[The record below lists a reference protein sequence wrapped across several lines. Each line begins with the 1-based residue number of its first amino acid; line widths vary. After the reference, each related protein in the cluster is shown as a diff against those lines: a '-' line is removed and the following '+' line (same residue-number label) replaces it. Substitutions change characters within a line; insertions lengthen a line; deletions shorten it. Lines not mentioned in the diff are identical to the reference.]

1 MVKKIKPWNECDLTG
16 PWEFTIKVDG
26 VRALNDGTKWLSRAG
41 KPLYNLP
48 KSHHTDVEVFCG
60 SFKATIEA
68 VRTHAPVSI
77 AVSCLYPLIPLDP
90 RLNLGCFNNPTS
102 AFIRQTLKEINQQG
116 HEGLVLRQGSKWLKV
131 KPEETFD
138 VPITGFQ
145 GGTGKYVGVLGAFL
159 TPMGKVGTGFT
170 DGERGQF
177 WRERNQLLSQ
187 MVEVSCMQ
195 VTSDGKFRH
204 PRFVRLRPDKA

>member
-1 MVKKIKPWNECDLTG
+1 ML
-16 PWEFTIKVDG
+16 
-26 VRALNDGTKWLSRAG
+26 L
-41 KPLYNLP
+41 
-48 KSHHTDVEVFCG
+48 
-60 SFKATIEA
+60 
-68 VRTHAPVSI
+68 
-77 AVSCLYPLIPLDP
+77 
-90 RLNLGCFNNPTS
+90 
-102 AFIRQTLKEINQQG
+102 
-116 HEGLVLRQGSKWLKV
+116 
-131 KPEETFD
+131 
-138 VPITGFQ
+138 
-145 GGTGKYVGVLGAFL
+145 VGVLGAFL